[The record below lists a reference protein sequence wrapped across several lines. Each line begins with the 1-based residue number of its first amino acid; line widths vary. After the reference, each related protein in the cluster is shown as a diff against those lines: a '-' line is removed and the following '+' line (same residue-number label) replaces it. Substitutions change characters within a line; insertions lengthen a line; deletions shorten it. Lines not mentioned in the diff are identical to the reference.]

1 MVRYYARSVGTLPNK
16 GNTNGT
22 VVQGTFK
29 RENPQN
35 PTKSIESLT
44 ISTNVTTE
52 KQMSHS
58 WLGTDIFQGICS
70 VLIAEWQM
78 PLV

>member
-29 RENPQN
+29 RESPQN

-52 KQMSHS
+52 KQLSHS
-58 WLGTDIFQGICS
+58 RLGTYIFQGKRWVVIGD
-70 VLIAEWQM
+70 
-78 PLV
+78 